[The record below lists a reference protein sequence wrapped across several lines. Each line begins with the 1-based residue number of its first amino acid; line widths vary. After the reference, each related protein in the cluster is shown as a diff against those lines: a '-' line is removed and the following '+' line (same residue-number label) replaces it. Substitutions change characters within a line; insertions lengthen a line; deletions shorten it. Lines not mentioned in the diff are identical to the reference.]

1 MSRASASTCL
11 SGIVV
16 TTSADQFNQVEL
28 RLAALPGVEVRQ
40 RDPAASRFVVVQE
53 AATIDGEIDGM
64 RAIQSLPG
72 VVDASLVVHY
82 FGDDAD
88 A

>member
-1 MSRASASTCL
+1 MSSTVHGPCL

-16 TTSADQFNQVEL
+16 TTTPDAFTDVEVA
-28 RLAALPGVEVRQ
+28 LAALPGIEVRE
-40 RDPAASRFVVVQE
+40 RDPLTHRLVVVQE

-64 RAIQSLPG
+64 RAMQSLPG

-82 FGDDAD
+82 FGDDAP
-88 A
+88 